1 MVTQRSYSPPPK
13 IQCLPMVP
21 IGGLCAPF
29 AEEDEGGLDGTEGG
43 GDGFVDFG
51 EMFLDFV
58 LGENTLKPARVV
70 GADVTVIGVGWCGSW
85 SLGGG

>member
-1 MVTQRSYSPPPK
+1 VE
-13 IQCLPMVP
+13 I
-21 IGGLCAPF
+21 CAPF
-29 AEEDEGGLDGTEGG
+29 AEEDEGGLDGTEGGLDGTEGG

-51 EMFLDFV
+51 EMVLDFV
-58 LGENTLKPARVV
+58 LDENTLKPARVV